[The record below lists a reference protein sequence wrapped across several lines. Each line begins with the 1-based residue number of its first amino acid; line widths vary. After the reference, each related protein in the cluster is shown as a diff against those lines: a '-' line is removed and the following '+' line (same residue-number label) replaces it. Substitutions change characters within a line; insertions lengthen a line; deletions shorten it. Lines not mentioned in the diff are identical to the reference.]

1 MSIRSDP
8 FKDKRFGQP
17 NKPPKQAQK
26 AKKAAGQR
34 ARRKRTKLELEN
46 LKAERKL
53 SKAEKELARREELI
67 RLTEAAKTPAQQRK
81 IALQTIAES
90 GVEPF
95 KELLDISKDKNTPL
109 AIRVKILTDIAAL
122 QAPKPKSIDIQADIK
137 SDMTI
142 NVVSFKD
149 VSQRQL
155 KAAQPAAPE
164 LPDDAYNEF
173 ISPEEVTQRNKQAVL
188 DAVVADEIEDED

>member
-1 MSIRSDP
+1 MPIKKDP
-8 FKDKRFGQP
+8 FVDGRMNQDGK
-17 NKPPKQAQK
+17 KPLQAQK
-26 AKKAAGQR
+26 AYKNSQKR

-53 SKAEKELARREELI
+53 TKAEKELARKEELI

-95 KELLDISKDKNTPL
+95 KELLNISKDKDTPL

-137 SDMTI
+137 SDMTVQ
-142 NVVSFKD
+142 VVSFAD

-155 KAAQPAAPE
+155 KAAQPEAPA
-164 LPDDAYNEF
+164 LPDEAYNEF

-188 DAVVADEIEDED
+188 DAVVADEIED